1 MSELEKERLEDIEAM
16 IKAMSLEEKV
26 SLMLHT
32 SMAVDRVGIPRYNWW
47 NECLHGVGRA
57 GAATVFPQAI
67 ALAATFDD
75 ALAKEEADAI
85 ATEARA
91 KYNEAVKAGVRDQ
104 YCGLTFWTPNIN
116 IFRDPRW
123 GRGMETYGEDPFL
136 TARMGAAFIQGLQGD
151 DPDHLKVAA
160 CAKHYAVH
168 SGPEKDRHVFNA
180 VVSKKDL
187 WETYLPAFKAAVDAG
202 VESVMGAY
210 NRTLDEPCC
219 GSRFLLQDVLR
230 KKWGFKGH
238 VVSDCWAVRDFH
250 ETHKVTATPAE
261 SAALAIQNGC
271 DLNCGCTFPAAVEAV
286 KTGLLDE
293 AKVNE
298 SVRRLLMTRCKLDL
312 FTAPE
317 KTKWRHLGRKDV
329 DTAEHRAL
337 ARRVAEKSFVLL
349 KNRDS
354 LLPLSRKPKKMLV
367 MGPAAADIN
376 ALLANYYGLNSRLVT
391 LLEGI
396 VAKTQ
401 EMPGVVVDYI
411 QGCQMYSP
419 NIQNGWTIGQAES
432 ADVVIA
438 CFGLDN
444 AMEGEQGESIAS
456 HAGDRDAIELP
467 PWQLE
472 YLRAVHERGTPVVLV
487 LTAGSALAF
496 PPDIA
501 DAILYVWYPGEEGGT
516 ALADVLF
523 GDAVPGGHLPVS
535 FPAATADLPP
545 FEEYAMKGR
554 TYRYQEKKPLY
565 PFGFGLSYTTFAF
578 TKIRLSRKE
587 ISAGESVDVTV
598 TVANTGSYD
607 ADEVVQLYVSRE
619 NRQEGEPLC
628 SLRDFRRI
636 RISAGAQETL
646 TFCLPSS
653 AFERINGEGESV
665 FEPGSW
671 LLTAGDC
678 APVDALERAG
688 AAQAVSVRI
697 ELC

>member
-1 MSELEKERLEDIEAM
+1 MSEIEKARLEEIEAM
-16 IKAMSLEEKV
+16 IAAMSLEEKV
-26 SLMLHT
+26 SLMLHK
-32 SMAVDRVGIPRYNWW
+32 SMAVDKVGIPRYNWW

-57 GAATVFPQAI
+57 GVATVFPQAI
-67 ALAATFDD
+67 ALAATFDEG
-75 ALAKEEADAI
+75 LAREEADAI
-85 ATEARA
+85 STEARA
-91 KYNEAVKAGVRDQ
+91 KYNEAIKAGVRDQ

-123 GRGMETYGEDPFL
+123 GRGMETYGEDPCL
-136 TARMGAAFIQGLQGD
+136 TARMGSAFIRGLQGD

-160 CAKHYAVH
+160 CAKHFAVH

-187 WETYLPAFKAAVDAG
+187 WETYLPAFKAAIDAG

-210 NRTLDEPCC
+210 NRTLGEPCC
-219 GSRFLLQDVLR
+219 GSKFLLQDLLR

-293 AKVNE
+293 KKIDE
-298 SVRRLLMTRCKLDL
+298 SVRRLLMTRFKLDM
-312 FTAPE
+312 FDAPE
-317 KTKWRHLGRKDV
+317 KTKWGSLGRKDV
-329 DTAEHRAL
+329 DSAEHRAL
-337 ARRVAEKSFVLL
+337 ARKLAEKSFVLL
-349 KNRDS
+349 KNKDN
-354 LLPLSRKPKKMLV
+354 LLPLSKKPKKVLV
-367 MGPAAADIN
+367 MGPSAADIN
-376 ALLANYYGLNSRLVT
+376 ALLSNYYGLNSRLVT

-396 VAKTQ
+396 VAKSQ

-411 QGCQMYSP
+411 QACQMYGP
-419 NIQNGWTIGQAES
+419 NVQNGWTIGQAES

-456 HAGDRDAIELP
+456 HQGDREYIELP
-467 PWQLE
+467 PWQLD
-472 YLRAVHERGTPVVLV
+472 YLKAVHERGTPVVLV

-501 DAILYVWYPGEEGGT
+501 DAILYAWYPGEEGGN
-516 ALADVLF
+516 ALADVIF

-535 FPAATADLPP
+535 FPASTADLPP
-545 FEEYAMKGR
+545 FEDYSMKGR

-565 PFGFGLSYTTFAF
+565 PFGFGLSYTSFVF
-578 TKIRLSRKE
+578 QELQLSKQN
-587 ISAGESVDVTV
+587 IQAGEGVTAELV
-598 TVANTGSYD
+598 VENTGKYD
-607 ADEVVQLYVSRE
+607 ADEVVQLYVSKQDRK
-619 NRQEGEPLC
+619 EGDLLC
-628 SLRDFRRI
+628 SLKDFKRI
-636 RISAGAQETL
+636 HVPSGKKVSVR
-646 TFCLPSS
+646 FDLPAS
-653 AFERINGEGESV
+653 AFESINEAGEGV
-665 FEPGSW
+665 FEPGSY
-671 LLTAGDC
+671 LLTAADC
-678 APVDALERAG
+678 APVEALERAG
-688 AAQAVSVRI
+688 AAEAVCARI
-697 ELC
+697 ELV